1 MWMVSPG
8 AIPWRSATSSTATCF
23 AGPGVLCAGGCA
35 AAGIAIISARNRPA
49 RNRIFASNA
58 PSTAGYMARLE
69 PARKAR
75 LDLGARPPPSSSSSL
90 FRVLRLRVP
99 ASFDDI
105 AIGQVVTLGAAAVD
119 PDALTAFVAA
129 FTPGWTADR
138 GAPDAM
144 VYAIWA
150 KLDAVAHTDWP
161 QTKRLGVDALRWVRN
176 PPAGELLRGRMTI
189 MAKDPVGEGKGI
201 VIAQHDLLD
210 EAGRLVFSCLTRSV
224 FAR

>member
-1 MWMVSPG
+1 VVS
-8 AIPWRSATSSTATCF
+8 
-23 AGPGVLCAGGCA
+23 
-35 AAGIAIISARNRPA
+35 
-49 RNRIFASNA
+49 
-58 PSTAGYMARLE
+58 
-69 PARKAR
+69 
-75 LDLGARPPPSSSSSL
+75 
-90 FRVLRLRVP
+90 
-99 ASFDDI
+99 
-105 AIGQVVTLGAAAVD
+105 LGAAAVE
-119 PDALTAFVAA
+119 PEALAAFTGA
-129 FTPGWTADR
+129 FTPGWAVER

-150 KLDAVAHTDWP
+150 KLDAIAHTDWP